1 MELLN
6 CRGRPGAI
14 GTPMASAHSSFAVAF
29 VVGTFVVGMHGMHE
43 MMKAIK
49 KKEMPR
55 NPHVEVH
62 P

>member
-1 MELLN
+1 
-6 CRGRPGAI
+6 
-14 GTPMASAHSSFAVAF
+14 MASAHSSFAVAF
-29 VVGTFVVGMHGMHE
+29 VVGTFVVGVHGMHE